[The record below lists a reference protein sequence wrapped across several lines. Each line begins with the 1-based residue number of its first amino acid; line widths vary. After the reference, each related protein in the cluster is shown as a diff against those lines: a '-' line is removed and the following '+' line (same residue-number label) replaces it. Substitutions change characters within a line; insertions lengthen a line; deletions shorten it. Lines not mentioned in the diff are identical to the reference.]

1 MFSMCSE
8 LSARAPIPD
17 SRIAQFMQPWHQADK
32 KATEATPSTEPVET
46 PHPLYSSGNASDQP
60 CKFKILQSPLE
71 SEKRR
76 SVTRLPRDA
85 NLYSLLNL
93 DGEGMEQEEQGERVE
108 EEEEEEEEK
117 GETVF
122 GAEANVIT
130 EGVGSTGT
138 GVLASKPAA
147 ALATTEATL
156 GRKGR
161 RQRKA

>member
-1 MFSMCSE
+1 M
-8 LSARAPIPD
+8 
-17 SRIAQFMQPWHQADK
+17 
-32 KATEATPSTEPVET
+32 
-46 PHPLYSSGNASDQP
+46 
-60 CKFKILQSPLE
+60 
-71 SEKRR
+71 
-76 SVTRLPRDA
+76 PRDA
-85 NLYSLLNL
+85 NLNSFLNL
-93 DGEGMEQEEQGERVE
+93 DGKVKEQEERV
-108 EEEEEEEEK
+108 EEEK

-147 ALATTEATL
+147 ALAMTEATF